1 MSTFTSYLLL
11 TNNMSRTLTRVA
23 SSPLVSNA
31 AEYYRENIGKVQTVD
46 DLVDDTR
53 LFTYVMKA
61 AGLEEMTYARA
72 FMKKVLESDLTD
84 ADSFANKLT
93 DRRYRDFAAK
103 FNFGTEGRVSTF
115 TDIQSDNQERDL
127 IGLYNSSIV
136 AREQAASQKISTY
149 STGIDA
155 LTNVDE
161 FLADRDLFEFALTAY
176 GLGDVAKYASTAAFR
191 SLLTEDLANPGHPIY
206 DIEDET
212 YRDKIHDFVT
222 AFNFE
227 TDGSVSATD
236 GAQTLTQK
244 SATAAG
250 YLQHSGQSSA
260 SATLLITTEAYRAAI
275 GDITNV
281 DDFINN
287 STAYDVALTAFGL
300 NPSKVDEDD
309 VRAALT
315 SDLGDPNSAAN
326 TLGLGYQ
333 RLAEAFN
340 FQTDGSLNPGDPA
353 QDAADV
359 ETVVTRYLANA
370 NSVAIN
376 EPSAFLTYKFQI
388 NRAGYIDDVDDFVSL
403 MRGTSPDPSMAGDVI
418 AKSMRAF
425 TLRAFNLNVESQ
437 YTETFLRDVLT
448 SDLSDPGSFANT
460 QADKGWAR
468 LAAAFNFQT
477 DGSISGGQV
486 QDDDKVN
493 EMFERFVAEGFAGAP
508 PSQQASFGY
517 RFDMREVTNVD
528 DFLNDEE
535 SFSFALVG
543 FGFDHT
549 TASKDYFRQILTS
562 DLNDPGSFANTE
574 ADAKGDPRITE
585 FAASFNFATDGS
597 LAPGQPAQS
606 NIELDRMVERF
617 VSRTDTD
624 TGAFNFR
631 LAGEYANVVNN
642 IRSVAEFIS
651 DEHNALYTIA
661 LSAYGIDPASVTK
674 AEIADVLS
682 SNLSDPT
689 SLANTRGGAFL
700 ELAEAFNFQNGGY
713 VPVGVDTQDPTQLN
727 DTINRY
733 LARNNR
739 ATRAE
744 TTGATSAFTSAIN
757 TLESRATANR
767 TKPIDE
773 FLNDPKLYNYV
784 LLAHGFDPATTS
796 KDDVRAALLSDKSR
810 ATSFVNLPSNARFK
824 ALAESLNFDPD
835 GTIGTPLLAQT
846 ASDIRRLTDR
856 YSDSYPEEERP
867 DYFDEDRL
875 TEQEA
880 LIEAETNYYTA
891 TIANISTASELVA
904 DERMVTFILKAFG
917 LEDDGFSTVRDLENA
932 LKSDLNDP
940 DSFANQSK
948 NAVFREIAAFFNF
961 DTEGNA
967 KRVPESAVQS
977 NGLIYQ
983 TSQDYLLQ
991 TLESDAGEEN
1001 NGVRL
1006 ALYFKRKA
1014 NSIFSV
1020 YSLFADKALFEV
1032 TRTALGMPDEAARA
1046 DIDVLA
1052 RDIGRRLDIEDFKD
1066 PEKLDQFIRRFIAL
1080 YDLKNGGGGT
1090 TAAGNNAAA
1099 LISGQTIGMDEGLLS
1114 AVQTI
1119 RFRQF

>member
-11 TNNMSRTLTRVA
+11 TNNLPRTLTRVA
-23 SSPLVSNA
+23 SSPIVSNA
-31 AEYYRENIGKVQTVD
+31 EEYYRANIGKVKTVD
-46 DLVDDTR
+46 DLVDNNR

-103 FNFGTEGRVSTF
+103 FNFNTEGKVSTF
-115 TDIQSDNQERDL
+115 TDIQSDIQEQDL
-127 IGLYNSSIV
+127 VGLYNSSIV
-136 AREQAASQKISTY
+136 AREQAASQKISEYTA
-149 STGIDA
+149 GINA
-155 LTNVDE
+155 LSNVDE
-161 FLADRDLFEFALTAY
+161 FLADRNLFEFALTAY
-176 GLGDVAKYASTAAFR
+176 GLGDVAKYASTSAFR
-191 SLLTEDLANPGHPIY
+191 DLLTQDLADPNHPIY
-206 DIEDET
+206 DITDDA
-212 YRDKIHDFVT
+212 YRDKIHNFVT

-227 TDGSVSATD
+227 ADGSISVTD
-236 GAQTLTQK
+236 GAQTLSQK
-244 SATAAG
+244 AATAAG
-250 YLQHSGQSSA
+250 YLQYSGQSSA

-275 GDITNV
+275 GDITSV

-287 STAYDVALTAFGL
+287 STAYNVALTAFGL
-300 NPSKVDEDD
+300 DPSKVDEDD
-309 VRAALT
+309 IRAALT
-315 SDLGDPNSAAN
+315 SDLGDPASAAN

-340 FQTDGSLNPGDPA
+340 FQTDGTLPPGDPA
-353 QDAADV
+353 QDTADV

-370 NSVAIN
+370 NSVSVN
-376 EPSAFLTYKFQI
+376 EPSAYVTYKFQI
-388 NRAGYIDDVDDFVSL
+388 NRAGYIDDVDDFVQL
-403 MRGTSPDPSMAGDVI
+403 LRGTSPDPSMAGDVI

-425 TLRAFNLNVESQ
+425 TLRAFNLNVENQ
-437 YTETFLRDVLT
+437 YTEAFLRDVLT
-448 SDLSDPGSFANT
+448 SDLSDPGSFANS
-460 QADKGWAR
+460 QSDKGWAR
-468 LAAAFNFQT
+468 LAAAFNFQP

-486 QDDDKVN
+486 QDDDKVY
-493 EMFERFVAEGFAGAP
+493 EMFERYIAEGFAGAP
-508 PSQQASFGY
+508 PSQQASYGY
-517 RFDMREVTNVD
+517 RFDMAEVTNVD
-528 DFLNDEE
+528 DFLDDTD
-535 SFSFALVG
+535 SFAFALVA

-574 ADAKGDPRITE
+574 AAAKSDPRITE

-597 LAPGQPAQS
+597 LAAGVPAQS
-606 NIELDRMVERF
+606 VIELDRMVERF

-631 LAGEYANVVNN
+631 LAGEYAGVIND
-642 IRSVAEFIS
+642 IRSVSEFIS
-651 DEHNALYTIA
+651 DEHNAVYTIA
-661 LSAYGIDPASVTK
+661 LSAFGIDPASVTK
-674 AEIADVLS
+674 DEIASVLS

-689 SLANTRGGAFL
+689 SIANTRGGAFL

-713 VPVGVDTQDPTQLN
+713 VPVGADTQDATQLN

-744 TTGATSAFTSAIN
+744 TSGATSAFTSAIN
-757 TLESRATANR
+757 ALESRAATNG

-773 FLNDPKLYNYV
+773 FLKDPQLYNYV

-796 KDDVRAALLSDKSR
+796 KDDIRAALLSDKTK

-824 ALAESLNFDPD
+824 DLANSLNFDPD

-846 ASDIRRLTDR
+846 ASDTRRLTDR
-856 YSDSYPEEERP
+856 YADSYPDEERP
-867 DYFDEDRL
+867 DYFAEDRL

-880 LIEAETNYYTA
+880 LIEAETNYYNE
-891 TIANISTASELVA
+891 TIAGISTASELVA
-904 DERMVTFILKAFG
+904 DKRMVTFILKAFG
-917 LEDDGFSTVRDLENA
+917 LEDDGFSTVRNLESA

-940 DSFANQSK
+940 DSFANTSK
-948 NAVFREIAAFFNF
+948 SPVFREIAAYFNF
-961 DTEGNA
+961 DTEGKA
-967 KRVPESAVQS
+967 KRVPEAAVQS

-983 TSQDYLLQ
+983 TTQDYLLQ
-991 TLESDAGEEN
+991 TLETDAGEDN

-1052 RDIGRRLDIEDFKD
+1052 RDIGRRIDIEDFKD

-1080 YDLKNGGGGT
+1080 YDLKNGGGSVGT
-1090 TAAGNNAAA
+1090 AGNNAAA
-1099 LISGQTIGMDEGLLS
+1099 LISGQTIGVDQGVLATL
-1114 AVQTI
+1114 QNI
-1119 RFRQF
+1119 RFGQF